1 MHWILTVSDTFSLA
15 QVIRRSQWFLHPPFR
30 VREAQGQ
37 LYRVE
42 RLTSGH
48 TVAII
53 ISQVPAGL
61 ILHTGERLTSKE
73 TEEISHRTWR
83 MLRLGENLRGFL
95 EVAKHTPGLESAI
108 RQGVRFLRGTML
120 FEDIVKAAILTQLPP
135 AQHRSYISWVVET
148 FGSPLP
154 SNPTHHAFPT
164 PHQLIQK
171 EKLLITHNG
180 GSLGE
185 QIMQIAHT
193 FQTDDDDLQ
202 TLIQAEPPLE
212 TLVAGLQENIPVSE
226 ETLSLVM
233 LNLGRYDYIPT
244 DKRARYRV
252 SRYWHQGSDV
262 DPETVKAAFAPWQP
276 WGGLA
281 YWLWDWS
288 DVTSSP
294 FASGEGELIHGE
306 SARESQ
312 NRLHTT

>member
-53 ISQVPAGL
+53 ISQAPAGL

-95 EVAKHTPGLESAI
+95 DVAKHTPGLDSAI
-108 RQGVRFLRGTML
+108 RQGVRFLRGTTL
-120 FEDIVKAAILTQLPP
+120 FEDMIKAVILTRLPP
-135 AQHRSYISWVVET
+135 ARHRSYISWVVET

-154 SNPTHHAFPT
+154 TNPTHHAFPT

-171 EKLLITHNG
+171 EKLLIAHNG
-180 GSLGE
+180 GDLGE
-185 QIMQIAHT
+185 QITKIAHI
-193 FQTDDDDLQ
+193 FQAQSDDLQ
-202 TLIQAEPPLE
+202 ALIQGDRLLE
-212 TLVAGLQENIPVSE
+212 TLIANLQERLPISE
-226 ETLSLVM
+226 ETLGLVM
-233 LNLGRYDYIPT
+233 LSLGRYDYIPT
-244 DKRARYRV
+244 DEQARYRV
-252 SRYWHQGSDV
+252 SRYWHQGHNI
-262 DPETVKAAFAPWQP
+262 DPETVKAVFAPWQP

-288 DVTSSP
+288 DEVPPP
-294 FASGEGELIHGE
+294 FDSGEGELIHGE
-306 SARESQ
+306 SQRESQ
-312 NRLHTT
+312 NQLYTT